1 MRGSLVRTGG
11 GGERF
16 TGKDGRG
23 VGVRGSLVR
32 TGVGGERFTGKDG
45 GWG

>member
-16 TGKDGRG
+16 TGKDGG

-32 TGVGGERFTGKDG
+32 TGGGGERFTGKDG
-45 GWG
+45 GGG

>member
-1 MRGSLVRTGG
+1 MRGSLVRMGGGRFTGKDGGWGVRGSLVRTGG

-16 TGKDGRG
+16 TGKDG
-23 VGVRGSLVR
+23 
-32 TGVGGERFTGKDG
+32 